1 MNINPLKA
9 TGEKDPNPKETLLE
23 AAPESERWNPV
34 PGSPGYKALVAPSE
48 DEDDEGRSDN
58 ETMVK
63 SGIADAEKD
72 QAAQAAK
79 AAAKKNL

>member
-23 AAPESERWNPV
+23 AVPETERWNPV
-34 PGSPGYKALVAPSE
+34 PGSAGHKVPAAPSE

-58 ETMVK
+58 ETMVE

-72 QAAQAAK
+72 QVAQAAK
-79 AAAKKNL
+79 AAAKTNL